1 MTADIV
7 ELEIQLN
14 TEPNRC
20 GKSSNEVWVALAE
33 TYEAFGSDICR
44 GKTTRRL
51 VRVDDE
57 PRGAILNVVSAERN
71 LEMTCVPLTI

>member
-1 MTADIV
+1 MTADVV

-20 GKSSNEVWVALAE
+20 GTSSNEVWVALE
-33 TYEAFGSDICR
+33 TYEAFGSNICR

-51 VRVDDE
+51 VRVNDE
-57 PRGAILNVVSAERN
+57 P
-71 LEMTCVPLTI
+71 